1 LDATENKK
9 DRKEDIMRKS
19 LMTLLVVFSAL
30 ALVSTVAVA
39 ADADKHGKMGK
50 EKHQKM
56 GMDKSMLKE
65 KSGATFERSQRLSKV
80 IGSDVSNHQGENL
93 GRVSDLIADED
104 GRISYLVLARGG
116 VLGIGSALVAIP
128 TTSVAPR
135 VTDDGKVII
144 DLDAR
149 VLEEA
154 PTFSA
159 GSYPDFSDR
168 QWQEEARGYF
178 ESGET
183 APAVEE
189 TEPSPMQPR
198 SY

>member
-1 LDATENKK
+1 
-9 DRKEDIMRKS
+9 MRKL
-19 LMTLLVVFSAL
+19 LMTLLIVFSAL

-56 GMDKSMLKE
+56 GTDKSMMKE

-93 GRVSDLIADED
+93 GRVSDLIADEI

-116 VLGIGSALVAIP
+116 VLGIGGALVAIP

-183 APAVEE
+183 APAIEE

-198 SY
+198 GY